1 LLLFG
6 DYKMKKNMVKH
17 VRIVSV
23 ILMVLG
29 GAYLLAALFIGI
41 VGLMAT
47 KNQAQSIDVALLPTI
62 LTGGTILL
70 PLLLIGVVH
79 IVTAKAFR
87 AGKGW
92 SRIAMWIL
100 AVLNLGNVP
109 LGTGLGVYAI
119 WVLIN
124 TREEALKIQ
133 D

>member
-1 LLLFG
+1 
-6 DYKMKKNMVKH
+6 MKKNMVKH

-29 GAYLLAALFIGI
+29 GAYLLAAVFIGI
-41 VGLMAT
+41 FGLMAT
-47 KNQAQSIDVALLPTI
+47 KNQAQSIDIALLPTI

-70 PLLLIGVVH
+70 PLFLIGVVH
-79 IVTAKAFR
+79 IITAKAFR

-119 WVLIN
+119 WILIN
-124 TREEALKIQ
+124 TGEEALKIQ
-133 D
+133 E

>member
-1 LLLFG
+1 
-6 DYKMKKNMVKH
+6 MKKDMQKH
-17 VRIVSV
+17 VRLVSI

-29 GAYLLAALFIGI
+29 GVYLLAAVFAGI

-47 KNQAQSIDVALLPTI
+47 KNQAQSIDVALLPTL

-70 PLLLIGVVH
+70 PLVLVGGLH

-92 SRIAMWIL
+92 ARIAMWIL

-109 LGTGLGVYAI
+109 LGTGLGIYAI